1 VTAAGVALIVI
12 ADAFLL
18 GITTLLAAILSDIAG
33 VLAFV
38 ATPGRLRRKRWRQQR
53 DADQGK

>member
-1 VTAAGVALIVI
+1 MIVI

-18 GITTLLAAILSDIAG
+18 GITTLLAAILTDIAG

-53 DADQGK
+53 